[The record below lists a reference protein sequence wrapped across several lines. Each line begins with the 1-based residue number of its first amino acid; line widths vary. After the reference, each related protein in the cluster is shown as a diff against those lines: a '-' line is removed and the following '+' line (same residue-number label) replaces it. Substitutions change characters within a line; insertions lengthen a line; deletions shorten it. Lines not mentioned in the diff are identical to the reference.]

1 MTRITSKEQY
11 EWAIKRVETL
21 LPFVHDDTPRTDPAS
36 IELELISSLV
46 ADYSEEVFDIGEP
59 SLKEVLKL
67 RMHELGLS
75 QKDLANRLEI
85 SPSRINDFCMGRAEP
100 TLKTAKKIYQK
111 LHISPA
117 IILSN

>member
-1 MTRITSKEQY
+1 MTRITTREQY
-11 EWAIKRVETL
+11 EWAIQRVEQL
-21 LPFVHDDTPRTDPAS
+21 LPFVNDTTPRNDPAS
-36 IELELISSLV
+36 IELELLSNLV

-59 SLKEVLKL
+59 SLREVLKL

-75 QKDLANRLEI
+75 QKDLAKLLEV
-85 SPSRINDFCMGRAEP
+85 SPSRVNDYFMGRAEP

-111 LHISPA
+111 LNISPA

>member
-1 MTRITSKEQY
+1 MTRITTKEQY
-11 EWAIKRVETL
+11 EWALQRVEQL
-21 LPFVHDDTPRTDPAS
+21 LPFVNDQTPRTDPAS
-36 IELELISSLV
+36 IELELLSNLV

-75 QKDLANRLEI
+75 QKDLAKLLEV
-85 SPSRINDFCMGRAEP
+85 SPSRVNDYFMGRAEP

-111 LHISPA
+111 LNISPA
-117 IILSN
+117 NILSN